1 MIEIILPD
9 KSKRNFEEPPS
20 IIELA
25 QDIGPGLAKATLA
38 GIINGEEHD
47 ACDLIEKNSEVSI
60 LTSKDK
66 QGMDI
71 IRHSCA
77 HLFGHAIKQIFPQ
90 TKMAIGPIIEDG
102 FYYDID
108 LDHKLTQQDLEKVEK
123 RMKELAS
130 SSYAVEKKVV
140 PHKEAVKVFKSR
152 KEDYKLEILKDID
165 TLENVALYHHEEY
178 VDMCRGPHIPN
189 MSFIKAF
196 KLTHVAGAYWR
207 GKSDNK
213 MLQRVYGTAWN
224 SKKELD
230 DHLHIKEEASKRDHR
245 LLGKKYDLFHL
256 QEEAPGMVFW
266 HPKGWSIYTAVE
278 KYMREKQVYA
288 NYSEIK
294 TPQVID
300 RKLWEKSGHWEKYR
314 ENMFITEID
323 EEHANEKRTNALKPM
338 NCPGHVQIYNQSL
351 KSYRDLPIRFA
362 EFGSCHRYEPS
373 GTMHGLMRVR
383 GFTQDDGHIFCTED
397 QIQEETASFISLLYD
412 VYEDFGFKKID
423 IKLSTRPEVRVGS
436 NKIWDKAEKAL
447 KNAIEAL
454 DIDYEIAEGDGAF
467 YGPKIDFVLTDALKR
482 EWQCGTFQADF
493 NLPERLDASY
503 VGEDGK
509 KHRPVMMHRA
519 ILGSFE
525 RFIGILIE
533 QYDGSFPL
541 WLSPIHAVVM
551 NVSEK
556 HTDRVV
562 EITEILKKNEIKV
575 ISDLRNEKITYKI
588 RDHSIQKIP
597 YQIVIGDKEVEEG
610 SISVRD
616 RQSQKQSS
624 MSESDFSKMVLR
636 KIRSKEV

>member
-1 MIEIILPD
+1 
-9 KSKRNFEEPPS
+9 
-20 IIELA
+20 
-25 QDIGPGLAKATLA
+25 
-38 GIINGEEHD
+38 
-47 ACDLIEKNSEVSI
+47 
-60 LTSKDK
+60 
-66 QGMDI
+66 
-71 IRHSCA
+71 
-77 HLFGHAIKQIFPQ
+77 
-90 TKMAIGPIIEDG
+90 MAIGPIIEDG

-108 LDHKLTQQDLEKVEK
+108 LDHKLTHQDLEKIEK

-130 SSYAVEKKVV
+130 SSYEVEKKVV

-165 TLENVALYHHEEY
+165 KSENVALYHHEEY

-189 MSFIKAF
+189 MSFVKAF

-278 KYMREKQVYA
+278 KYMREKQVNA

-436 NKIWDKAEKAL
+436 DKIWDKAEKAL

-454 DIDYEIAEGDGAF
+454 NIDYEIAEGDGAF
-467 YGPKIDFVLTDALKR
+467 YGPKIDFVLNRCFKKGMAV
-482 EWQCGTFQADF
+482 WNFSS
-493 NLPERLDASY
+493 RL
-503 VGEDGK
+503 
-509 KHRPVMMHRA
+509 
-519 ILGSFE
+519 
-525 RFIGILIE
+525 
-533 QYDGSFPL
+533 
-541 WLSPIHAVVM
+541 
-551 NVSEK
+551 
-556 HTDRVV
+556 
-562 EITEILKKNEIKV
+562 
-575 ISDLRNEKITYKI
+575 
-588 RDHSIQKIP
+588 
-597 YQIVIGDKEVEEG
+597 
-610 SISVRD
+610 
-616 RQSQKQSS
+616 
-624 MSESDFSKMVLR
+624 
-636 KIRSKEV
+636 